1 VQALALAQLYAVQAE
16 RAVALA
22 ECALA
27 ARAEARA
34 VLSESHLSHGAA
46 VQERRA
52 VPAWPQQV
60 LEQAWARQQA
70 WQLQHAALV
79 LAQELRR
86 RALRCW

>member
-1 VQALALAQLYAVQAE
+1 LAQGLAQLYAVQAE

-27 ARAEARA
+27 ARAEAQA
-34 VLSESHLSHGAA
+34 VLSESRLSHGAA
-46 VQERRA
+46 A
-52 VPAWPQQV
+52 
-60 LEQAWARQQA
+60 QAWAQQQA
-70 WQLQHAALV
+70 WRLQHAALV